1 MSCGFEYVAKLI
13 CGLQENPERSAP
25 GFYTT
30 TINIHNPWESE
41 VSFRKKLALTFP
53 RLDPEKEQSP
63 GDVVPISERDMLKP
77 DEALAVDCVDI
88 RRHVAAPFVEGFVVI
103 QSQASIDVTAVYTVT
118 SRDRR
123 QPYIDVEQ
131 IRERFREG

>member
-13 CGLQENPERSAP
+13 CGFQENPERNAP

-30 TINIHNPWESE
+30 TINIHNPWERE
-41 VSFRKKLALTFP
+41 VSFLKKLALTYP
-53 RLDPEKEQSP
+53 RQDPDREQSP
-63 GDVVPISERDMLKP
+63 GDVVTISERDMLKP

-88 RRHVAAPFVEGFVVI
+88 SRHVGAQFVEGFVVI

-118 SRDRR
+118 GRDRR
-123 QPYIDVEQ
+123 QPNIDVEQ